1 MKNKKKHKRGGC
13 LLFILKVILL
23 IILIVLAKKGLDYWA
38 KSDVEKFNTYYP
50 FSFQENDDRYNVRND
65 FYIQEVFYDEDGQ
78 EYSVNWDINSEYIN
92 VIENETDK
100 YLTCDVNTD
109 GITEQ
114 TTVTIKAVYEKLL
127 FGKAVLTYDV
137 ILIPSESTVEDSIN
151 PIDITDAEQG
161 SYPYFFKYKEAANFL
176 ADVGRRGRKYH
187 TALYIGSQFI
197 DEFIRK

>member
-38 KSDVEKFNTYYP
+38 KSDVEKFNAYYP

-114 TTVTIKAVYEKLL
+114 TTVTIKK
-127 FGKAVLTYDV
+127 KTRK
-137 ILIPSESTVEDSIN
+137 IL
-151 PIDITDAEQG
+151 
-161 SYPYFFKYKEAANFL
+161 
-176 ADVGRRGRKYH
+176 RKKKKKKM
-187 TALYIGSQFI
+187 S
-197 DEFIRK
+197 